1 MEIRLVVSRSW
12 EEGGIGSDCLMG
24 ASFPFG
30 MMKMF
35 RDEIELI
42 VAHHCECVNCHWTV
56 HSTMVKMNFMLCQ
69 FYLNLKKGIE

>member
-1 MEIRLVVSRSW
+1 
-12 EEGGIGSDCLMG
+12 MG

-35 RDEIELI
+35 WNQIELI
-42 VAHHCECVNCHWTV
+42 VAHHCECANYHGTV
-56 HSTMVKMNFMLCQ
+56 HFTMVKMNFMLCQ